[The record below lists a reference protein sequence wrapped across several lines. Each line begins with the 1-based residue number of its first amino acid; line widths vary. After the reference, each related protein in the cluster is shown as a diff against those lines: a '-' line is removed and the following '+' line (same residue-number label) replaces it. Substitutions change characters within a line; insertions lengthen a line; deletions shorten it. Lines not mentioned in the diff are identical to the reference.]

1 MGVEEVSHVSDTK
14 GMVMMTLQEFCEING
29 RNKLKDGGYDEME
42 VHNSQGDLMTSWVEY
57 DPKYCA
63 EVIRI
68 QPLSD
73 TLVKVVIKYKGE

>member
-1 MGVEEVSHVSDTK
+1 
-14 GMVMMTLQEFCEING
+14 MMTFQEFCEINE
-29 RNKLKDGGYDEME
+29 RNKLKDGGYDEIE
-42 VHNSQGDLMTSWVEY
+42 VHNSQGDLMTSWIEY
-57 DPKYCA
+57 DPKYYA